1 MSKSVKSAQLILWR
15 HAHAE
20 EGLADSAR
28 RLTSRGHKQAARIAQ
43 WLDARLPD
51 QYRLIVSPAVR
62 AQQTARALSRK
73 FLTDHEL
80 SVDTNPSRMIAAIN
94 WPESG
99 GTTVLV
105 GHQPSL
111 GALAALLI
119 GRHNESW
126 NIRKGAV
133 WWLEHRDGGVSIRA
147 IIDPSLI

>member
-1 MSKSVKSAQLILWR
+1 MSKAVKSAQLILWR

-20 EGLADSAR
+20 DGLVDPAR
-28 RLTSRGHKQAARIAQ
+28 KLTSRGQKQAARIAR

-73 FLTDHEL
+73 FVTDPDL
-80 SVDTNPSRMIAAIN
+80 SVDSSPARMIRSVN
-94 WPESG
+94 WPDAG

-111 GALAALLI
+111 GAMAALLVS
-119 GRHNESW
+119 GREESW

-147 IIDPSLI
+147 IIDPTLI